1 MTATSESADGTDDAG
16 SRRAAAAG
24 TPSPGRGLLAPA
36 AGLLAGAG
44 VVALAGTI
52 EIPDIDGQFSPRWWP
67 QLSGAAV
74 MLFSLAAGARA
85 LIVGADEAPA
95 APERGGVRRILL
107 ALGAVLI
114 YGALWQFFDFRLVT
128 VLLVAALVAIGG
140 GRGWSGLVVFPVIT
154 TTVLW
159 LLFSVLLRVPV

>member
-1 MTATSESADGTDDAG
+1 MTTTPESADGTDDAG
-16 SRRAAAAG
+16 SRCAASAS

-36 AGLLAGAG
+36 AGLLTGAG

-52 EIPDIDGQFSPRWWP
+52 DIPEIDGQFSPRWWP

-95 APERGGVRRILL
+95 TPEHGGIRRILL

-114 YGALWQFFDFRLVT
+114 YGALWQWFDFRLVT